1 MNLQGQSL
9 CNFLEDLWGTFVCAI
24 YFSGYLASA
33 LNTDEKLS
41 KRHCVFPKIWTLALY
56 VQKSSWI
63 PALFFGLL
71 VALTCDLQ
79 LGKNQK
85 VLNIESVLLKEG
97 QVIVIWLLWVLFN
110 FLTLTRCLRFLL
122 SRLVSSHLQGS
133 KKQMSLEA
141 QLQNLALIS
150 KYQIYVT
157 SPKNMCFEPKYFSL
171 QTTAECSSGV
181 KSWAGVTKVK

>member
-1 MNLQGQSL
+1 MKSFPRGIA
-9 CNFLEDLWGTFVCAI
+9 C
-24 YFSGYLASA
+24 FS
-33 LNTDEKLS
+33 
-41 KRHCVFPKIWTLALY
+41 
-56 VQKSSWI
+56 KSEHWHFMYRRVVGFQHF
-63 PALFFGLL
+63 FFGLL

-97 QVIVIWLLWVLFN
+97 QVIIIWLLWVLFN

-157 SPKNMCFEPKYFSL
+157 SPKNICFEPKYSDHSWMFQWCQKL
-171 QTTAECSSGV
+171 GWCH
-181 KSWAGVTKVK
+181 KS